1 MKNILITGITGQD
14 GLFLTAKILKNNK
27 SCNIVGISRKKD
39 HSIFYRKINS
49 IYKMDNDRIQI
60 HNLDLLNSEHVSSF
74 ISKFKPEQIFNLSG
88 PSSVY
93 QSINDPTISKNIE
106 IIFENLISS
115 LIKLNYFPNFFQA
128 SSSEMFSAD
137 VKKKLNEE
145 SLMIPNSPYAESK
158 YSNHK
163 KIIKIIDNYDWNII
177 SGIMFNH
184 ESEFRGDDYLLS
196 KIINYVKNSKIH
208 NKQKLELGSLDY
220 KRDWTYAKE
229 VMDACYFLVNEGSRG
244 SFVIGSGKSSSIK
257 DMVQIVFNHFDLD
270 WKEYVSINS
279 NLLRKG
285 DPITKVSNPR
295 KINKELGWK
304 TNINFEDMVKLCIE
318 NRENF

>member
-14 GLFLTAKILKNNK
+14 GIFLTAKILKNSK
-27 SCNIVGISRKKD
+27 SDNIIGISRKKD
-39 HSIFYRKINS
+39 HANFFRKINS
-49 IYKMDNDRIQI
+49 IYKIDSDRIQI
-60 HNLDLLNSEHVSSF
+60 HNLDLLNSEQVSSF
-74 ISKFKPEQIFNLSG
+74 ISRFKPEQIFNLSG

-93 QSINDPTISKNIE
+93 QSISDPTISKKIE

-115 LIKLNYFPNFFQA
+115 LIKINYFPNFFQA
-128 SSSEMFSAD
+128 SSSEMFSGD
-137 VKKKLNEE
+137 VKKKLSED
-145 SLMIPNSPYAESK
+145 SLMVPNSPYAESK
-158 YSNHK
+158 YNNHK

-196 KIINYVKNSKIH
+196 KIINYAKNSKIH

-229 VMDACYFLVNEGSRG
+229 VMDACYSLVNEGRKG
-244 SFVIGSGKSSSIK
+244 SFVIGSGKSNTIK

-270 WKEYVSINS
+270 WKEYISINR

-285 DPITKVSNPR
+285 DPIIKVSDPG

-304 TNINFEDMVKLCIE
+304 TKINFEDMVKLCIE
-318 NRENF
+318 NREYF